1 MSPQHSTNEPAAE
14 DRAEQIRLIESGPI
28 PAHIAVIM
36 DGNGRWAAERG
47 KPRVFGHKAGVESVR
62 DTVRA
67 CGQLGVG
74 HLTLYTFSTENWQRP
89 RDEVDALMH
98 LLVITTRRE
107 VAELNENGVRL
118 RAIGDLESIP
128 ESARRELLDAI
139 DITSGND
146 GLVLT
151 LAISYSGRWEILR
164 AARALAEA
172 AREGSIR
179 PEDIGEADFADALC
193 TVGMPDPD
201 LLIRTGG
208 DYRVSNFLLWQIAY
222 AELFVTD
229 VFWPDFRRGN
239 LYSAVRS
246 FQDRE
251 RRFGR
256 VLPAEGG

>member
-1 MSPQHSTNEPAAE
+1 REVVVPQELMQRRVAMVMA
-14 DRAEQIRLIESGPI
+14 
-28 PAHIAVIM
+28 IAF
-36 DGNGRWAAERG
+36 GHG
-47 KPRVFGHKAGVESVR
+47 VFGHHGADGRSHR
-62 DTVRA
+62 
-67 CGQLGVG
+67 
-74 HLTLYTFSTENWQRP
+74 
-89 RDEVDALMH
+89 
-98 LLVITTRRE
+98 LVA
-107 VAELNENGVRL
+107 VA
-118 RAIGDLESIP
+118 
-128 ESARRELLDAI
+128 
-139 DITSGND
+139 
-146 GLVLT
+146 
-151 LAISYSGRWEILR
+151 
-164 AARALAEA
+164 AEA

-208 DYRVSNFLLWQIAY
+208 DYRLSNFLLWQIAY